1 MITRIL
7 TAVVLIFAC
16 STLMAQSKMYQPV
29 RVDVTLS
36 APLPMGGT
44 GGYGIGGCIDA
55 KYNLLDQL
63 AVGLRIEGAAM
74 MGGSIADTGKIDIG
88 VTAVTAYLV
97 KGEYYFTKGSN
108 VRPFGGLALGLYSFG
123 SESVATSSTSAGVA
137 IQEGTLFGVAPQ
149 LGINLGAFRIDAMY
163 HIIMGESQVNFSY
176 GATKKITRNFLEI
189 ELGFGIGGGLKK

>member
-108 VRPFGGLALGLYSFG
+108 VTSFWRARTGPLFLRQRIGSYFKYLCRCRYSG
-123 SESVATSSTSAGVA
+123 RNAVWCRSPAG
-137 IQEGTLFGVAPQ
+137 
-149 LGINLGAFRIDAMY
+149 Y
-163 HIIMGESQVNFSY
+163 
-176 GATKKITRNFLEI
+176 
-189 ELGFGIGGGLKK
+189 